1 MENKENKKRRV
12 IKGTIVS
19 NKMQKTVVVSVTRLR
34 MHPKYKKYYK
44 ITKRYKAHNENQDF
58 QVGDKVLIQET
69 NPISKEKTWRVKGLI
84 EKIKFET

>member
-19 NKMQKTVVVSVTRLR
+19 NKMQKTVIVSVTRLR

-69 NPISKEKTWRVKGLI
+69 NPISKEKTWRVISKV
-84 EKIKFET
+84 

>member
-19 NKMQKTVVVSVTRLR
+19 NKMQKTVIVSVTRLR